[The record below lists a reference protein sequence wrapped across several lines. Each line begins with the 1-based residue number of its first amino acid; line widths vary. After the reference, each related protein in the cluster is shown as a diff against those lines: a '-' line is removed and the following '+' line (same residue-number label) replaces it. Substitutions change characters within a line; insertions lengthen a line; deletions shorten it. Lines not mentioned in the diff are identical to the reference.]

1 MIPLALPDDAASMYA
16 YTPPVLVKHEA
27 SASTSGPNARIPPHL
42 ALAATPRSTS
52 EAAYATREFV
62 DMVDP
67 IDELAREIFK
77 KADATRQATSA
88 YRERIVELINDAAP
102 DGISLNEASEGDFWT
117 FIMAQNFFWKNKLFL
132 LDNGNLRAVWKSET
146 GDQIGLQFLGN
157 GTIQYVIFKH
167 RPRAEFV
174 SRVAGR
180 DTLDGVRGQISA
192 LDLDNLIAA

>member
-16 YTPPVLVKHEA
+16 YTPPALVEHEA
-27 SASTSGPNARIPPHL
+27 SASTSGPDRIPPRL
-42 ALAATPRSTS
+42 ALAATPRSAS

-88 YRERIVELINDAAP
+88 YRERIAELISDAAL
-102 DGISLNEASEGDFWT
+102 DGISLNDSSQRDFWT
-117 FIMAQNFFWKNKLFL
+117 FLSAHDFFSKGTLFL

-157 GTIQYVIFKH
+157 EAIQYVLFKH
-167 RPRAEFV
+167 RPRAEKI
-174 SRVAGR
+174 SRGAGR
-180 DTLDGVRGQISA
+180 DTLDGIRDQIAA
-192 LDLDNLIAA
+192 LDLKNLITL

>member
-16 YTPPVLVKHEA
+16 YTPPALVEHEA
-27 SASTSGPNARIPPHL
+27 SASTSGPDRIPPRL
-42 ALAATPRSTS
+42 ALAATPRSAS

-102 DGISLNEASEGDFWT
+102 DGISLNNASEGDFWT
-117 FIMAQNFFWKNKLFL
+117 FLMAQNFFWKNKLFL
-132 LDNGNLRAVWKSET
+132 LDNGNLRAVWNSET

-167 RPRAEFV
+167 RPQAEFV

-180 DTLDGVRGQISA
+180 DTVDGVRRQIA
-192 LDLDNLIAA
+192 AFDLENLIAA